1 MPFTPITLVMTD
13 VTIDVD
19 DTAFT
24 IDGYDFSAYR
34 AKTYSLE
41 SPNVSAADD
50 GVMLAYAIDN
60 NQSNIEL
67 ELSNTAG
74 ISKIKIELS
83 DFCGD
88 GCTFI
93 QTLNDNSVL
102 QEIEGS
108 TIDTSQRSVVTFKN
122 VSSAITALK
131 LSSFETRI
139 HSITLE

>member
-1 MPFTPITLVMTD
+1 
-13 VTIDVD
+13 
-19 DTAFT
+19 
-24 IDGYDFSAYR
+24 
-34 AKTYSLE
+34 
-41 SPNVSAADD
+41 
-50 GVMLAYAIDN
+50 MLAYAIDN

-108 TIDTSQRSVVTFKN
+108 TIDTSQRSVVTFEN